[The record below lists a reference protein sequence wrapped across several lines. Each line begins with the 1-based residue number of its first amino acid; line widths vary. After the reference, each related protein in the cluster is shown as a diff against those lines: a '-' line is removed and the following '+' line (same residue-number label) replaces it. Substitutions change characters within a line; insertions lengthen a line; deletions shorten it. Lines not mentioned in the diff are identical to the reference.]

1 VGSERDAFP
10 RGHPNR
16 SAELAR
22 QEELRRALRPGR
34 YGRTNFASAAVRAA
48 IPGRVASSRL
58 RPVTL
63 PCLVALK
70 LDAGGY
76 TSRLDVLE
84 RPIRNPAAGRV
95 EIARVCVVLGLAHG
109 WQEILGEL
117 GQ

>member
-1 VGSERDAFP
+1 MASERELLP
-10 RGHPNR
+10 GHPNR

-22 QEELRRALRPGR
+22 QEELRRAVRPDR

-63 PCLVALK
+63 PCLIALK

-76 TSRLDVLE
+76 KSRLDVLE
-84 RPIRNPAAGRV
+84 LLTRNPAAPRD
-95 EIARVCVVLGLAHG
+95 EITRVCAAFGLEND

-117 GQ
+117 GH